1 MAIDD
6 AFIKAFR
13 THQQK
18 GDLFHPIG
26 QEDQAIYQTSTIGA
40 LMEGVYDG
48 EVSYEELARHGNFGL
63 GTFNALDGEM
73 IAFDGQFFQMK
84 SDGRAYPV
92 DLASKT
98 PFAVV
103 MHFDPTVKI
112 LWEELVDWK
121 EFQES
126 VDKAV
131 PSRNVFYAIKVRAIF
146 DHIRVRTVPRQNKP
160 YPPLVEVARHQPEY
174 TYEAVEG
181 TLVGFRFPD
190 YAQGL
195 NVPGYHVHFLDLAQN
210 LGGHV
215 LDFRMRDARIDVD
228 VTSKLHMEVPD
239 CGDFFDA
246 NLAQDHSQ
254 AIKEAEG

>member
-1 MAIDD
+1 M
-6 AFIKAFR
+6 
-13 THQQK
+13 
-18 GDLFHPIG
+18 
-26 QEDQAIYQTSTIGA
+26 
-40 LMEGVYDG
+40 
-48 EVSYEELARHGNFGL
+48 
-63 GTFNALDGEM
+63 
-73 IAFDGQFFQMK
+73 
-84 SDGRAYPV
+84 
-92 DLASKT
+92 
-98 PFAVV
+98 
-103 MHFDPTVKI
+103 
-112 LWEELVDWK
+112 
-121 EFQES
+121 
-126 VDKAV
+126 
-131 PSRNVFYAIKVRAIF
+131 
-146 DHIRVRTVPRQNKP
+146 
-160 YPPLVEVARHQPEY
+160 
-174 TYEAVEG
+174 EG